1 MASSKDYLNYVLDQ
15 LSELDGLSTR
25 RMMGEYLLY
34 YRGVLVGGVYDDR
47 LLLKPTK
54 SALRLVRERGEEPAL
69 DIPYDGAKEM
79 LSADIDDGAFCCR
92 VICAVAEDLGAKA
105 GGAP

>member
-1 MASSKDYLNYVLDQ
+1 MASSKDYLQFVLDQ

-47 LLLKPTK
+47 LLLKPTE

-79 LSADIDDGAFCCR
+79 LSADIDDGAFCAR
-92 VICAVAEDLGAKA
+92 LIQAIADDLG
-105 GGAP
+105 GTP

>member
-1 MASSKDYLNYVLDQ
+1 MASSKDYLQYVLDQ
-15 LSELDGLSTR
+15 LSGLDGLSTR

-34 YRGVLVGGVYDDR
+34 VRGALVGGVYDDR

-54 SALRLVRERGEEPAL
+54 TALRLVRERGEEAVM

-79 LSADIDDGAFCCR
+79 LSADIDDGAFCR
-92 VICAVAEDLGAKA
+92 RLVCAVAEDLGADT
-105 GGAP
+105 GGTP